1 MLLEG
6 LQLPL
11 TTPFYAD
18 GRLNLLKL
26 EHNVDRY
33 SKTPVAGLVLLSA
46 GGEPNSLAD
55 DETEQAMRCAIDA
68 AAVEKV
74 MIAGASRDSV
84 RRTVQLAEV
93 AGKLG
98 YDAVLVRP
106 PLVLSDT
113 ARGMRTKEVLAYFQ
127 SVADRSPIPVVLT
140 GSGVLTEEIVVELAG
155 HPQILGLI
163 DGAGT
168 RGRVEALKAGT
179 ANVKRDVTVTA
190 VFAAVTGRMQGRG
203 DGSEMISAA
212 SLTDGGGALA
222 VVQEKPV
229 VKTRSKRVG
238 FQILIGRTAGMLD
251 GLMAGAV
258 GAMPAF
264 GAAAPQAC
272 YEVYAAWKDGD
283 EGLAMEKQIRVA
295 KVAERVEGEL
305 GVAGVKF
312 GCDLNGYYGGV
323 PRLPILPLTGM
334 ERAEMESLMQG
345 LRN

>member
-33 SKTPVAGLVLLSA
+33 SKTPVAGLVVLSD

-68 AAVEKV
+68 VAPEKV
-74 MIAGASRDSV
+74 MIAGVSRDSV
-84 RRTVQLAEV
+84 RGSVQLAEV

-106 PLVLSDT
+106 PFVLSDA
-113 ARGMRTKEVLAYFQ
+113 ARRLQTREVLTYFQ
-127 SVADRSPIPVVLT
+127 TVADRSPIPIVL
-140 GSGVLTEEIVVELAG
+140 SGGGALTEEVVVELAG

-163 DGAGT
+163 DGTGT
-168 RGRVEALKAGT
+168 RERVTSLRAGT
-179 ANVKRDVTVTA
+179 ANVRRDVTVTA
-190 VFAAVTGRMQGRG
+190 VFGAVTGRMQSGG
-203 DGSEMISAA
+203 EEAGVISAA
-212 SLTDGGGALA
+212 SLSDGGSLA
-222 VVQEKPV
+222 VVQGKPA

-258 GAMPAF
+258 GVMPAF

-295 KVAERVEGEL
+295 GVAERVEGEL

-323 PRLPILPLTGM
+323 PRLPLLPLTGT
-334 ERAEMESLMQG
+334 ERAEMDSLMQG